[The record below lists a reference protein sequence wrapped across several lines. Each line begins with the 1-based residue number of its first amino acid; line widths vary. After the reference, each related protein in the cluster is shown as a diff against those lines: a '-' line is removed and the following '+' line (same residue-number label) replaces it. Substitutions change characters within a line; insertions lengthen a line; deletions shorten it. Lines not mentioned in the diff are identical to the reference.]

1 MSADSNNYSTDSEQN
16 KTTDSDTV
24 LVDDNFIGPFT
35 DKVIKDLIIEI
46 KKEKNI
52 KRIQENIIDP
62 VLLDINNR
70 YFPHMVTLITLL
82 IMIVLLLVLI
92 LIFNFSDKNKQ
103 NVQNNTQT

>member
-1 MSADSNNYSTDSEQN
+1 MSLNSNPDSDSDSNTYST
-16 KTTDSDTV
+16 DTV

-35 DKVIKDLIIEI
+35 DKVIKDLITEI

-103 NVQNNTQT
+103 NTQTYNLS